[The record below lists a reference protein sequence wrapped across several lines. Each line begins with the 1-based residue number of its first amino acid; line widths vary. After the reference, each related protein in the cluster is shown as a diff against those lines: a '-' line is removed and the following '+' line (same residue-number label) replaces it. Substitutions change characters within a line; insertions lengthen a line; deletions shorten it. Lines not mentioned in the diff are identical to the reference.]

1 MDSRSLCPRQKHQ
14 PKTQAI
20 IWRRRGHKWSRL
32 WSYRPLKGSLKA
44 VLLHR
49 LSEKANPRIEEHFN
63 LRLAVLW
70 YQNIVQ
76 ASIPSAMC
84 YRMEQKFALYLLSER
99 TIILCMRLRTDA
111 CSRCMGSP
119 IIPCGQQLPIIHAT
133 EPTDGANRSI

>member
-1 MDSRSLCPRQKHQ
+1 MPSAETSTENASDNMIFEQEATLVGRFFLCPNC
-14 PKTQAI
+14 I
-20 IWRRRGHKWSRL
+20 LRRRGHKWSRL

-119 IIPCGQQLPIIHAT
+119 IIPCGQQ
-133 EPTDGANRSI
+133 